1 MKSTRVP
8 FLVAILL
15 AAVAAGSVYA
25 YSASLSQRAET
36 GSRTVRVFV
45 AAGEIAAG
53 VSLTEAK
60 AGKLLRLETYPAN
73 AVPTGRLESVT
84 EANSNLVALSALP
97 AGQLLTRSNF
107 GEALMADRNLQVPAG
122 LIAISVNLDDPQ
134 KVGTFLAPGSEIVV
148 FDTVIDQQSPSA
160 RTPIRATHV
169 LLPRA
174 RVLAV
179 GSKLRSSDANPA
191 SGSTVVTLAVDQK
204 GAERLVHADNIGDL
218 YFGLLNRGTK
228 IIADSGV
235 TDKTLHR

>member
-1 MKSTRVP
+1 MKSARAP
-8 FLVAILL
+8 FVIAILL
-15 AAVAAGSVYA
+15 AGVAAVSVFL
-25 YSASLSQRAET
+25 YSSSLAQKAEAGT
-36 GSRTVRVFV
+36 EAVQVYV

-53 VSLTEAK
+53 VSLGEAK
-60 AGKLLRLETYPAN
+60 AGKLLRLETYPADALPAN
-73 AVPTGRLESVT
+73 RLESVT
-84 EANSNLVALSALP
+84 EANAELVALSALP
-97 AGQLLTRSNF
+97 AGQLLTTANF
-107 GEALMADRNLQVPAG
+107 GESLMADQNLQVPEG

-160 RTPIRATHV
+160 QTPIRATHV

-191 SGSTVVTLAVDQK
+191 SGNTVVTLAVDQQ